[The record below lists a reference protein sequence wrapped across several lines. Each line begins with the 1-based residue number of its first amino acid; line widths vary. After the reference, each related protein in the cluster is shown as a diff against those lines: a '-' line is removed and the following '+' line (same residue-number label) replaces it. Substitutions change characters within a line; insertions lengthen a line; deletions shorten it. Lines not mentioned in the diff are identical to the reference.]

1 MARGRCQGG
10 KSVGSRGGAGAI
22 AVGGAGSG
30 GHGTGPL
37 HTSPQEPLAAERRPK
52 LWSPLLVVRVADE
65 PRLAVVGLLP
75 ELPEPSPSISSGA
88 IALCVF
94 QRKKPKRLQMNTD
107 SCW

>member
-30 GHGTGPL
+30 GRGTGPL

-94 QRKKPKRLQMNTD
+94 QRKNQNGYR
-107 SCW
+107 